1 MRMRYDKEGDVLDLL
16 IKDGQIHHAEEYD
29 QVIVNF
35 DEKNR
40 IVEIEI
46 LNASEFIGGLFVG
59 ALRAEPK
66 GKMIEIRTR

>member
-1 MRMRYDKEGDVLDLL
+1 MRMRYDKKGDVLDLL
-16 IKDGQIHHAEEYD
+16 
-29 QVIVNF
+29 VN

-46 LNASEFIGGLFVG
+46 FNASEFIGGLFVG

-66 GKMIEIRTR
+66 GKMSEIRTR

>member
-16 IKDGQIHHAEEYD
+16 VNDEQIHHAEEYD
-29 QVIVNF
+29 QIIVNF

-66 GKMIEIRTR
+66 GKGSVLLYV

>member
-29 QVIVNF
+29 QIIINV

-40 IVEIEI
+40 IVEIE
-46 LNASEFIGGLFVG
+46 LLDASEFIGGLFAGV
-59 ALRAEPK
+59 LRAEPK
-66 GKMIEIRTR
+66 RKMIEIRTR